1 MDLTRNIITMGL
13 TLKPNTVYRTVWTVD
28 GKEVLN
34 TLATTPTDEDPM
46 TFFKLWAETSQ
57 MLLDVPH
64 VDIQIFK
71 VADDTTN

>member
-34 TLATTPTDEDPM
+34 TLATTPTDEDSM
-46 TFFKLWAETSQ
+46 TFFRLWAETSQ
-57 MLLDVPH
+57 MLFDVPH
-64 VDIQIFK
+64 VDIQIFE